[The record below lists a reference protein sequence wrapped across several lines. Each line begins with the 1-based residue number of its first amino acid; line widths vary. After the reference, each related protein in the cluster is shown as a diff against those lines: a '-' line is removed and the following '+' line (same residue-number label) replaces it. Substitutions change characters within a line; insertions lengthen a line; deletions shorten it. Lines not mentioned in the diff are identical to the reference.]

1 MAEILYGDVNPSGKL
16 PITYPKDPTNIA
28 IPYNDRVTTRCTW
41 DNCWMQWDFGDDLS
55 YAQRAGKE
63 TVMLFLSQPFRK
75 ISVPEMKML
84 KKFKKIELQ
93 EGESMDVSFSLSAED

>member
-55 YAQRAGKE
+55 YAQVNYS
-63 TVMLFLSQPFRK
+63 TVTLD
-75 ISVPEMKML
+75 
-84 KKFKKIELQ
+84 KKIHLQ
-93 EGESMDVSFSLSAED
+93 HRRYTHCYRH

>member
-55 YAQRAGKE
+55 YAQ
-63 TVMLFLSQPFRK
+63 PFRK